1 MRVLFVCMGNICR
14 SPTAHAIFREQVK
27 NVGLANSIAID
38 SAGTHAYHVG
48 NPPDHRATQTASV
61 RGFDMTDLRAREV
74 EQSDYSAYDYI
85 VAMDRDNLRLLQAA
99 CPADQLSRLSLM
111 LSWGAGWGDEV
122 PDPYYGGHEGFARVF
137 DMLDDACQ
145 GLLKHISE
153 KHGLLNDGS

>member
-48 NPPDHRATQTASV
+48 NPPDHRATQTASG

-111 LSWGAGWGDEV
+111 LSWGVGWGDEV
-122 PDPYYGGHEGFARVF
+122 PDPYYGGDEGFAQVF
-137 DMLDDACQ
+137 DMITDACQ

>member
-1 MRVLFVCMGNICR
+1 MGNICR
-14 SPTAHAIFREQVK
+14 SPTAHAIFREQVR

-48 NPPDHRATQTASV
+48 NPPDHRATQTASG
-61 RGFDMTDLRAREV
+61 RGVDMTDLRAREV

-111 LSWGAGWGDEV
+111 LSWGTGWGDEV
-122 PDPYYGGHEGFARVF
+122 PDPYYGGDEGFAQVF
-137 DMLDDACQ
+137 DMLADACQ

-153 KHGLLNDGS
+153 KHGLLNDVS